1 MKIIDIA
8 RRAGRS
14 LRHAKIRTILTAL
27 AIGVGA
33 FTLTLTMAASTG
45 ARQFIDGVISDNFDP
60 AELIITKDEQILG
73 AADASKP
80 LEYDPS
86 FGASSS
92 SAGAA
97 IQVKR
102 LSQDDLQKIRELKE
116 VESLREG
123 VSVNAAY
130 ITREGQKKYVATLG
144 ALNPFQSPDLLAG
157 TMPKPLKG
165 GSVLMPE
172 GFLEPLGFKNAED
185 AIGKTVTGAFRSPV
199 DPVELA
205 SRIAGGISPEELA
218 ALSSGS
224 LKEESF
230 TVVGVLK
237 KPVTA
242 QPGTELY
249 LLINNEEALRLKE
262 ISTKGTDDYQKYT
275 SVYVRIKGGENAQ
288 KLSTAQDTLKKMGY
302 TTLSAK
308 ETQQFLMQ
316 FINILQGI
324 VVGFAFLAVIASVFG
339 VINTQYISVLERTQQ
354 IGLMKALGMR
364 RRDISRLFRVEAA
377 WIGLL
382 GGALGSGLAFAL
394 GTLLN
399 PWITET
405 VDLGAGNSL
414 LVFQP
419 LPIIALVVGLMLV
432 AIFAGILPARKAG
445 RLNPVEALRT
455 E

>member
-1 MKIIDIA
+1 M
-8 RRAGRS
+8 
-14 LRHAKIRTILTAL
+14 
-27 AIGVGA
+27 
-33 FTLTLTMAASTG
+33 
-45 ARQFIDGVISDNFDP
+45 
-60 AELIITKDEQILG
+60 
-73 AADASKP
+73 
-80 LEYDPS
+80 
-86 FGASSS
+86 
-92 SAGAA
+92 
-97 IQVKR
+97 
-102 LSQDDLQKIRELKE
+102 
-116 VESLREG
+116 
-123 VSVNAAY
+123 
-130 ITREGQKKYVATLG
+130 
-144 ALNPFQSPDLLAG
+144 
-157 TMPKPLKG
+157 
-165 GSVLMPE
+165 
-172 GFLEPLGFKNAED
+172 
-185 AIGKTVTGAFRSPV
+185 
-199 DPVELA
+199 
-205 SRIAGGISPEELA
+205 
-218 ALSSGS
+218 
-224 LKEESF
+224 
-230 TVVGVLK
+230 GVLK

-262 ISTKGTDDYQKYT
+262 ISSKGTDDYQKYT

-445 RLNPVEALRT
+445 RLDPVEALRT